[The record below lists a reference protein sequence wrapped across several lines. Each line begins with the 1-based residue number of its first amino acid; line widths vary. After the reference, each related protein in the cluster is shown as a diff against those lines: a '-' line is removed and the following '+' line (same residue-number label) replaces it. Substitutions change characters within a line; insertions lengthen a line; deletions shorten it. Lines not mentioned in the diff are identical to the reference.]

1 MEYSWTPDVIPYAG
15 LRTGHDQVAGY
26 FKSFGEAV
34 ETTEFEPQTFFAQ
47 DDMVVVLGRYAF
59 RVVGTGNAVDNNWV
73 HTFKLTEGKI
83 SVFEGYEDSAA
94 WSLRSQRNRI
104 ESRRRGRETALLRRR
119 DSECVNQTSFLTFAV
134 TFGRRSCCRVVPWP
148 KGPISCPP
156 PTG

>member
-1 MEYSWTPDVIPYAG
+1 MQGCGKDDYVHEQDNLKTIHQVYAAFGEGDIEGVLGMLTDDVRWSTPGPPDVIPYAG

-26 FKSFGEAV
+26 FKAFGEAV

-59 RVVGTGNAVDNNWV
+59 RVVGTGNAVDNDWV

-94 WSLRSQRNRI
+94 VVAAF
-104 ESRRRGRETALLRRR
+104 TAK
-119 DSECVNQTSFLTFAV
+119 
-134 TFGRRSCCRVVPWP
+134 PH
-148 KGPISCPP
+148 
-156 PTG
+156 